1 MIFACLVALTRP
13 TNLVLQHL
21 KTEHFN
27 MLDITEANWKIF
39 KQIKERALEKYYQQ
53 CLNEY
58 VDIAAR
64 ADLTLRERY
73 GLHYQTVHDR
83 DKNLADMFNGLS
95 RSRAFYQLVQI
106 RREGIADP
114 ELIAQLSEEY
124 QRSTDPKNF
133 EY

>member
-1 MIFACLVALTRP
+1 
-13 TNLVLQHL
+13 
-21 KTEHFN
+21 
-27 MLDITEANWKIF
+27 MLDISEANWKIF
-39 KQIKERALEKYYQQ
+39 KQIRECALEKYYQQ
-53 CLNEY
+53 CLNDY
-58 VDIAAR
+58 VLIAAR
-64 ADLTLRERY
+64 ADMTPRERY
-73 GLHYQTVHDR
+73 LLHYRTVHER

-114 ELIAQLSEEY
+114 DLVEQLSEEY